1 MLNPSS
7 PHYSEL
13 KIALDAEYQDDLEN
27 LDAIR
32 LEINSRDFLAR
43 VAQTNASTAYLI
55 TSLLP
60 FVYNPRSIIRR
71 LYYPTLCPRS
81 CANYTALMRTQT
93 CELKPGYGSLFTI
106 ELSTVEAAAAFFDN
120 LNLHKGPSLGS
131 NLTLVQPYVQTV
143 FFREKQ
149 WAASW
154 GLQETIVRVSVGLE
168 DRHALLETFLEAI
181 RLVDQSTFGEA
192 DLAKTCEDD
201 VT

>member
-7 PHYSEL
+7 PHYNEL

-32 LEINSRDFLAR
+32 LEVNSRDFLPR
-43 VAQTNASTAYLI
+43 VAQTNASAAYLV
-55 TSLLP
+55 TNLLP
-60 FVYNPRSIIRR
+60 LAHNPRSMIRR

-81 CANYTALMRTQT
+81 CANYTALMRTGT
-93 CELKPGYGSLFTI
+93 CEFNPGYGSLFTI

-131 NLTLVQPYVQTV
+131 HLTLVQPYVQTV
-143 FFREKQ
+143 FYKEKQ

-154 GLQETIVRVSVGLE
+154 GLQETIIRVSVGLE
-168 DRHALLETFLEAI
+168 DRQALLETILIAI
-181 RLVDQSTFGEA
+181 RLVDQSIFGEA
-192 DLAKTCEDD
+192 DLAKISKED
-201 VT
+201 VA